1 MDCSPPASSGSPGK
15 NTGVGCYFLLQGVI
29 LTQGSN
35 LCLSRLPALAGGFFT
50 AELTSEARFNTLV
63 QFILYIWLLLLSRF
77 SRV

>member
-1 MDCSPPASSGSPGK
+1 MGSPGK
-15 NTGVGCYFLLQGVI
+15 NTGVGCYFLLQGVF

-35 LCLSRLPALAGGFFT
+35 LCLLRLPALAGGFFT

-63 QFILYIWLLLLSRF
+63 QFILYIWLLLLTRF